1 MDNNNIKQ
9 NNMTELELNNLATK
23 IVTRLMRLKTVEDF
37 FKHISKTDVANA
49 IDYENLELTEEQD
62 AVGEIARLMTLMNW
76 FQEDEQYEKCAVVKR
91 RLDVVNEILKKYEK

>member
-9 NNMTELELNNLATK
+9 NNMTEKELNDLATK

-76 FQEDEQYEKCAVVKR
+76 FQEDEQFEK
-91 RLDVVNEILKKYEK
+91 